1 MAGNSG
7 KDPTELSG
15 DRGEE
20 YKEEYLDFMACP
32 QGLLFFQ
39 YGAREVFFAGGGE
52 EVVSAW

>member
-7 KDPTELSG
+7 KDPAELSG